1 MRNNPINKWAKDPN
15 RYFSKEYTKGQSTS
29 MWEEFDT
36 ISHQENGNE
45 ILRPTY
51 GEGFNET
58 DDRY

>member
-1 MRNNPINKWAKDPN
+1 
-15 RYFSKEYTKGQSTS
+15 
-29 MWEEFDT
+29 MWEEFDI